1 MNENTR
7 AIVVSQF
14 GGPEVLEWQD
24 SELPP
29 LGPTDVLVRHTAVGL
44 NFIDVYHRTG
54 LYPLELPFT
63 PGVEAAGIIEAVG
76 SNIDDLGPGERV
88 AYTGNGPPGS
98 YSEKRILPRTRLAR
112 LPDAIDD
119 HTAAAIMLKGCTVEY
134 LVNRTFP
141 ISAGDVVLLHA
152 AAGGVGLIASQW
164 ISALGARVIGTVG
177 SEEKGELARASG
189 CDEVILYRVED
200 VADRV
205 RKMTDGRG
213 VDVVYDSVGAA
224 TFEASI
230 KSLRPRGMMVTFG
243 NASGPVPPVPPLL
256 LSQNGSLFLTR
267 PVLAHHY
274 TDPIEAAEGIA
285 KLFDVVLSGKVTP
298 LIGQEYP
305 LSDVSKAHHDLENR
319 QTVGSTVLAT

>member
-1 MNENTR
+1 MNEKTR

-14 GGPEVLEWQD
+14 GGPEVLEWGEM
-24 SELPP
+24 ELPS

-76 SNIDDLGPGERV
+76 SNVDDLGLGERV

-134 LVNRTFP
+134 LVTRTFP

-164 ISALGARVIGTVG
+164 LSALGARVIGTVG
-177 SEEKGELARASG
+177 SEEKGELARANG
-189 CDEVILYRVED
+189 CDEVIFYRVED

-205 RKMTDGRG
+205 REMTDGRG

-267 PVLAHHY
+267 PGLAHY
-274 TDPIEAAEGIA
+274 YNDPAEAAEGIA
-285 KLFDVVLSGKVTP
+285 KLFDMVLSGKVTP
-298 LIGQEYP
+298 LIGQKYP
-305 LSDVSKAHHDLENR
+305 LSDVPEAHRDLENR